1 MLLLWHTQQKMHIQC
16 IIVNLV
22 IFSNQ
27 LTSKN
32 LRERERADGETWN
45 RRRKIDKKYRQIDRQ
60 IEQTR
65 RERKREF

>member
-1 MLLLWHTQQKMHIQC
+1 MLLLWHTQQKIHIQC

-32 LRERERADGETWN
+32 LREREREQTERHGTDGE
-45 RRRKIDKKYRQIDRQ
+45 R
-60 IEQTR
+60 
-65 RERKREF
+65 